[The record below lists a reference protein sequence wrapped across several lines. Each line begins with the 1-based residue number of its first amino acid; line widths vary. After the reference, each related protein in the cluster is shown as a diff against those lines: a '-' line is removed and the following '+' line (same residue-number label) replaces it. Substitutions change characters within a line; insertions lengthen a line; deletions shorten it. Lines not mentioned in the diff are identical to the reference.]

1 MTSTIRVSVVA
12 PVYNA
17 EPFLLDFVNSFLKQT
32 LHPLSTELVA
42 VDDGST
48 DRSGSILDDV
58 ALEHENVT
66 VIHQE
71 NSGWPGR
78 PRNVGV
84 EAARGDYVFF
94 ADPDDEF
101 GGPEAL
107 QRLADFADQHS
118 SDVVV
123 PKMVAK
129 GKRSYGQS
137 RYAVTQI
144 DADLTTCFTT
154 LTPQKLFRRS
164 FLIEE
169 GIRFPEGETRLE
181 DGQLLSQ
188 AYFLA
193 KRVSLLTGY
202 DFYYLFTRPDQD
214 HLSARPKDP
223 RAYVHAVEIM
233 SENVEKYCSDQD
245 LGDKIINDIYSR
257 KVLHNFSGSRL
268 LRHSEKR
275 RANWLENQQRFIER
289 FINGRR
295 FEKLGAA
302 AKARTELVIAGDP
315 KAIVGYAC
323 VGAADF
329 EFDSARSVRGRVELR
344 GKLTGPVR
352 AEDPPELVIVD
363 REVKGHTSNV
373 QLLGEGGQSVAKI
386 AKTVFPRS
394 SSVKRY
400 DLWFSAG
407 QGHQMRRIESPD
419 NALRRTFTDD
429 RTIVIYT
436 TKMGN
441 LSVEVKP
448 GLTIGQRIKRRI
460 RRLVSS

>member
-1 MTSTIRVSVVA
+1 MTSSIRVSVVA

-17 EPFLLDFVNSFLKQT
+17 EPFLMDFVNSFLRQT
-32 LHPLSTELVA
+32 LPPNSIELVA

-48 DRSGSILDDV
+48 DRSGTILDDV
-58 ALEHENVT
+58 ALKHENVT

-78 PRNVGV
+78 PRNVGLQ
-84 EAARGDYVFF
+84 AARGDYVFF

-107 QRLADFADQHS
+107 QRLVDFADQHN

-129 GKRSYGQS
+129 GNRSYGQS

-144 DADLTTCFTT
+144 DADLATCFTT

-164 FLIEE
+164 FLTDEE
-169 GIRFPEGETRLE
+169 IRFPEGETRLE
-181 DGQLLSQ
+181 DGQFLSK

-193 KRVSLLTGY
+193 KRVSILTGY
-202 DFYYLFTRPDQD
+202 DFYYLFTRPNQD

-223 RAYVHAVEIM
+223 RAYVNAVEIM

-245 LGDKIINDIYSR
+245 LGDSIINDIYSR
-257 KVLHNFSGSRL
+257 KVLHNFSKSRL
-268 LRHSEKR
+268 LKHSEKR
-275 RANWLENQQRFIER
+275 RANWLVNQQKFIER
-289 FINGRR
+289 FIDERR

-302 AKARTELVIAGDP
+302 AKARTELVMAGSAE
-315 KAIVGYAC
+315 AIVGYAC
-323 VGAADF
+323 VEMVDF
-329 EFDSARSVRGRVELR
+329 EFDSARSIRGRVELR

-352 AEDPPELVIVD
+352 PGDPPELVIVD
-363 REVKGHTSNV
+363 REDKGRTSTV
-373 QLLGEGGQSVAKI
+373 QLFADGGQSVARVSR
-386 AKTVFPRS
+386 TLFPRS
-394 SSVKRY
+394 RSVKRY

-407 QGHQMRRIESPD
+407 QGHQMRRIASPGT
-419 NALRRTFTDD
+419 AYRRTFTDD

-441 LSVEVKP
+441 LSVEVKL
-448 GLTIGQRIKRRI
+448 GLTIGQRIKRRL
-460 RRLVSS
+460 RRLISS